1 MSNNLLSSII
11 TLCAQRKKQQL
22 FNVPPSRIETVSPYI
37 DSNITKFDLDMRRK
51 AEVLKYDQGNTKTNN
66 LTKKQLFTQVM
77 NGSSAS
83 VSKSSITKYIDLS
96 NAESIVLTCDNKNL
110 PITTP
115 SSASGVPNDY
125 INNVN
130 MLYSDPNVPLYNYIN
145 PVLTRP
151 YGIINSP
158 FPTNVIQYSNYTD
171 VNTVS
176 SYLTTVEFTD
186 ATTNDYY
193 IVSLSN
199 IPLAI
204 QIYGDITGTN
214 ISRRLN
220 SIKIKDISLNIYYND
235 SFVTPNREY
244 IYTIDPSNTYIV
256 DVSNKKLG
264 GKTFSETVYI
274 GNLSI
279 ANILLYSSP
288 GYFYDFKLKFNIG
301 FSESSTTYNDV
312 SNVNVSI
319 IANVTNAYLLNHLPY
334 NCDISFSNKTP
345 DIINNFGVFTIS
357 AI

>member
-1 MSNNLLSSII
+1 
-11 TLCAQRKKQQL
+11 
-22 FNVPPSRIETVSPYI
+22 
-37 DSNITKFDLDMRRK
+37 
-51 AEVLKYDQGNTKTNN
+51 
-66 LTKKQLFTQVM
+66 M
-77 NGSSAS
+77 NGSSTS
-83 VSKSSITKYIDLS
+83 VSKSFIKKYIDVS

-130 MLYSDPNVPLYNYIN
+130 ILYSDPNVPLYNYIN
-145 PVLTRP
+145 PVLTRA
-151 YGIINSP
+151 YGIINSS
-158 FPTNVIQYSNYTD
+158 FPTDVIQYSNYTD

-176 SYLTTVEFTD
+176 SFLTTVEFTD

-193 IVSLSN
+193 VVSLSN

-204 QIYGDITGTN
+204 QIYGDITGT
-214 ISRRLN
+214 ISSGQV
-220 SIKIKDISLNIYYND
+220 SIIIKDISLNIYYNK
-235 SFVTPNREY
+235 SLITPNSAY
-244 IYTIDPSNTYIV
+244 IYTVDPSNTYIV
-256 DVSNKKLG
+256 DISNTKIG

-288 GYFYDFKLKFNIG
+288 SYFYDFKLKFNIV
-301 FSESSTTYNDV
+301 STTISTSL
-312 SNVNVSI
+312 SNISVSI
-319 IANVTNAYLLNHLPY
+319 IANVTNTYLLNHLPY